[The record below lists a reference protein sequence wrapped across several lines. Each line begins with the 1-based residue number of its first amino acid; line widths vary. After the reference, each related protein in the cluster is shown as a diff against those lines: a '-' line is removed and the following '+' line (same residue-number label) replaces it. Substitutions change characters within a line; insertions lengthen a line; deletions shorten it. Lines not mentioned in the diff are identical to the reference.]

1 MVWKKRHNFS
11 TLWKIIFH
19 SVETREQRMKD
30 RTKMLSA
37 ALTLTLV
44 LLATP
49 GFAVPVIQHDPV
61 QVAAKGTP
69 LGVRATVRD
78 TAARVESVALFYA
91 PSRGMTPF
99 RVALSSSGA
108 GTWYGSI
115 PGHMVGPGAQML
127 YYIQAENADGETRET
142 DWYTVKVVDS
152 GVAPEAIPAASDVAR
167 ASQRRTAAAA
177 GTPPP
182 APVVEKPN
190 RNKYLIPGAIIV
202 GGAVAVGGAL
212 AISESGGGGGGG
224 GGGGADVVTNANFGG
239 NYSICF
245 EPTAPSNTVPVCDS
259 GLVNVYVRN
268 GNVEVVGLWAA
279 EVFSTPLNG
288 SVFSVTKTVAATT
301 LFPMSYLILGGEIR
315 GGRCTVAVNGY
326 SRDPENPGNYS
337 GQLDTTMR

>member
-1 MVWKKRHNFS
+1 
-11 TLWKIIFH
+11 
-19 SVETREQRMKD
+19 MKD
-30 RTKMLSA
+30 RTTRRA
-37 ALTLTLV
+37 VALV
-44 LLATP
+44 LALVMLAAP
-49 GFAVPVIQHDPV
+49 GFGAPVIQHDPV
-61 QVAAKGTP
+61 RVAEKGSS

-78 TAARVESVALFYA
+78 TAARIESVALFYA
-91 PSRGMTPF
+91 ASRGMTPF

-127 YYIQAENADGETRET
+127 YYIEAENADGETRET
-142 DWYTVKVVDS
+142 DWYTVKLVEK

-167 ASQRRTAAAA
+167 ESQRRRAAAA
-177 GTPPP
+177 ATPAP
-182 APVVEKPN
+182 APVVEKPS

-212 AISESGGGGGGG
+212 AIADSGGGGGGG

-245 EPTAPSNTVPVCDS
+245 EPTAASNTVTVCDS

-268 GNVEVVGLWAA
+268 GNVDVIGLWAA

-301 LFPMSYLILGGEIR
+301 VFPESYLILSGEIS
-315 GGRCTVAVNGY
+315 GKRCSVSINGY
-326 SRDPENPGNYS
+326 SRDPDNPGNYN

>member
-1 MVWKKRHNFS
+1 
-11 TLWKIIFH
+11 
-19 SVETREQRMKD
+19 MKD
-30 RTKMLSA
+30 RTKKRPL
-37 ALTLTLV
+37 ALALV
-44 LLATP
+44 LVMVATP
-49 GFAVPVIQHDPV
+49 GFGVPVIQHDPV
-61 QVAAKGTP
+61 QVAVKGSP

-91 PSRGMTPF
+91 ASRGMTPF

-115 PGHMVGPGAQML
+115 PGHMVGPGAQMQ

-142 DWYTVKVVDS
+142 DWYTVKVVEN

-167 ASQRRTAAAA
+167 ESQRRTAAAA
-177 GTPPP
+177 ATPAP
-182 APVVEKPN
+182 APVVEKPS

-212 AISESGGGGGGG
+212 AISDSGGGGG

-245 EPTAPSNTVPVCDS
+245 EPTTSSNTVTVCDS

-268 GNVEVVGLWAA
+268 GNVEVVGLWGA
-279 EVFSTPLNG
+279 EVFTTPLNG
-288 SVFSVTKTVAATT
+288 SVFSVAKTVAATT
-301 LFPMSYLILGGEIR
+301 VFPESYLILAGEIR
-315 GGRCTVAVNGY
+315 GGRCTIAVNGY
-326 SRDPENPGNYS
+326 SRDAANPGNYN